1 MSTNY
6 NKIDDSQS
14 EIVDD
19 GMNLKESASDGIES
33 NYIKKAEK
41 TSVDDNDVSL
51 ESDKINMSKCV
62 VASNFDSGVNIKD
75 LDDVVYD
82 GQMNGEIAEHVDVE
96 IQEEK
101 SQDKMNKNLAEEMTS
116 VRDQSDYGKN
126 KMPTNE
132 KKEFARNDTLQDG
145 SSSYYVVN
153 SSPGTSSSTFNKTLK
168 KENKISAEYIKTVF
182 HVHLPKNVKELGVPA
197 VVGNIKELGSWNN
210 PIVKLH
216 QIPRHLPSNCAN
228 TYWISDPVRISLK
241 HFESIHEI
249 RYKYVIVPAQQTTKK
264 TKEFTTMISEGFDDL
279 SERILLLQNNQYDI
293 WMDSNLFTISQVE
306 DYYFAELIFN
316 SLTPEN
322 FKEKIIEYQIF
333 HREHWPKTIE
343 VVSIEFFMKCLRR
356 NKSLEHRLLVL
367 VFLGYYVHR
376 IQGRIRHRVEL
387 PDEFPTNLLLDL
399 LEYIQENTFP
409 TNVHQ
414 IVMKSFETLIRHN
427 IFNDK
432 FDWIKIFPVAK
443 WIDPEFKFV
452 EALRFRFDDENFV
465 LTTLHD
471 KVLHYINEIE
481 DLDTY
486 VRVGKWL
493 ISICETMK
501 SLIYLW
507 NDIIE
512 HEENVIVSLR
522 HTFIER
528 VQKNLRLK
536 DIVQL
541 YEIFFEL
548 PQDFAELVAEA
559 FRKRI
564 IVHLQNSITCP
575 NLPSKHSEAI
585 FQLLESEKLFWTSDD
600 YIKILDL
607 FSQFTDIQMLYHFH
621 KLLKAFQDEYGDPI
635 EERETLFKICK
646 QWYRRL
652 LDRLTAS
659 SRIQQDT
666 ILVIFHH
673 ASLLYQRIGKYTLLW
688 KKIIELAV
696 HRIKQFPEN
705 LVFKAI
711 PNVEKLPPEVVIH
724 FRRMIEEMLTASTQ
738 HIDDQ
743 LIIRIKQIGALS
755 GDHLI
760 IPSSLSEILICHII
774 ERLEINLPSYDADL
788 DIAPANFHLSLLS
801 SANFWKIILRASGY
815 VEKLNS
821 LHYVKMVK
829 EAISQLGRHII
840 TESIDIFL
848 LQNICKYNDDFL
860 LSYFESVSIFDD
872 EYVEVFVTKEILE
885 SVKKQTR
892 EYLQTFEHLNAF
904 YVRYCSVTKVIDE
917 QEYIDM
923 LHEQKSMWESITL
936 DQIRRPEIWKDH
948 YEILD
953 VAKKVYKYNKSQT
966 FYNVFEKILQNAPYE
981 INVRTLVQDQNFMPK
996 VFVSYAED
1004 CSKFQNWEDL
1014 QLSFATTFWKNV
1026 TNINAEL
1033 EFMAEFT
1040 PKHQDPKFM
1049 MTLTQLSEVLKI
1061 TQKLHQLSTVL
1072 EIFNVSRN
1080 EEDWLS
1086 RALHDLEEQS
1096 IVLGQLSSVFDAINN
1111 SLDIVDENGWSLIK
1125 ELSIAEEF
1133 IIFLKSIAVHDLK
1146 NLINGVDDHSD
1157 ERLIQEDTVSS
1168 LIQVK
1173 QFLFPLLNAAR
1184 TLNLDT
1190 FLQELFKV
1198 IELNPTLATKVTLC
1212 NSNNMA
1218 LQNMYANISNRGEVT
1233 KEKILNAVKIGTYK
1247 FEWKSIDKK
1256 CSVNLS
1262 YPITKTRIVT
1272 YNFNDLQDL
1281 RGRALLIAKPDIT
1294 IGDSNEKDKTKDI
1307 MDEFVR
1313 QVDIAQDIVN
1323 NIAAKLIETGH
1334 FGYREFQNSVKG
1346 SENMIQLAEKLKVE
1360 LRKWENLVNKAQ
1372 ENHYYLTF
1380 FPARH
1385 ILEFYDF
1392 FTSRSPSNTK
1402 ICQTLV
1408 KFVNSNAKLT
1418 RGTVTIA
1425 HRKDSHIQILNDIGT
1440 KLQHLFGA
1448 PKTSRLLKTPI
1459 ERVASDVVSRGKLFV
1474 AACNDKSR
1482 VPNIIMSLYANHGS
1496 LPEAWQILICT
1507 SSTTLEELSIF
1518 INRCFL
1524 AFKNG
1529 YENHLFCIANL
1540 ELLDFELQYN
1550 LVNKIR
1556 SMREK
1561 EPNYFLALICYSEG
1575 GMQHHILDQF
1585 SQDVHPTNGLSSSAM
1600 TTIYQ
1605 KLCSNVTC
1613 VSSDLS
1619 GQGKTEWIRQQC
1631 FANNKLSKS
1640 FLISDGADF
1649 GKLVRQLKEF
1659 TIRPIECVH
1668 INIISS
1674 DYPGDVNLFLFEL
1687 LSFGI
1692 VSNNA
1697 DIANLPRTFIYI
1709 EVASS
1714 FQQHLLRSLPMMDY
1728 LPKHHITWD
1737 INNLIISRDIN
1748 SPIQIVCRYLFEFH
1762 KSEIDTKDISF
1773 MGPSADND
1781 QICDALCRELINNYF
1796 FKDSNSEDILS
1807 FRFLEIFISVFANQL
1822 IRLSSSSYF
1831 KVENLALMLEEETN
1845 IRTTLVKT
1853 LLEVSKDFAVRSIQT
1868 KSAQLEA
1875 TSFDGTENT
1884 QLSTIMK
1891 WDDSNHLLVFFLS
1904 QAPDSICALYR
1915 NKEKV
1920 PENVQ
1925 TLLKS
1930 QFIAQNLEKWELDDY
1945 TKMSAEVLLEKL
1957 ESIARKTFHKIEYT
1971 PYALSADNL
1980 VKMALILLRTRA
1992 NIPVVISGEAGCGKT
2007 SLIGFLAEV
2016 VGAQFFALNLHAGID
2031 EQIITEFMTEARNNA
2046 KKGEVWIFFDEIN
2059 TCNHIGLLS
2068 DLIAHRIYLG
2078 NLIHN
2083 NIRLFAACNPYRI
2096 RTKSISE
2103 AGLQTK
2109 QIKKYEEQSS
2119 LVYEVKPLPDQIL
2132 DYVWDYGILHSDD
2145 EKKYIQIMVATQLKE
2160 LNHPAL
2166 ADLLSA
2172 SQQYIR
2178 SVEEPYS
2185 VSLRDIKRAIILIQF
2200 FYESLQN
2207 RPPIRKGAPKYPSDS
2222 HVNIR
2227 SYILALGLCYQ
2238 SRLYEQSLRKKY
2250 REIMCEI
2257 FKTYD
2262 VHVDEKEF
2270 LKIIR
2275 DEQEDYINRM
2285 VCPPN
2290 TAKNEALLENVLVMT
2305 VCILTRI
2312 PVFIIGAPGSSKSLA
2327 IRLVG
2332 QNLRGS
2338 DSNDEYFRKLPQVY
2352 LIPHQGSSSSTSEG
2366 ILKVFQKA
2374 QNFQETSSSE
2384 FPVISVVLLDEVG
2397 LAETSPFNPLK
2408 VLHSLLE
2415 PSYKSSRPGVSVI
2428 GISNW
2433 RLDNSK
2439 SSRALLVQRP
2449 RFDLDDLVD
2458 TAVRI
2463 LDNKISGHIQ
2473 RASLYPLAKAYS
2485 TYEQEGQIIPNFH
2498 GLRDYYAF
2506 IKSLSLNDLTPE
2518 NIQMSLARNFGG
2530 TNNFSEICQK
2540 YFGNAII
2547 EFNNHRSCA
2556 YNPIPTEQLMHLNLD
2571 DEGARHLMIIGKSD
2585 SIVNLLAYQ
2594 LRQRNLDPVIIF
2606 GSQFPDDQDD
2616 YSYSVLNRIMMCVE
2630 AGKPLILTDLEIIYG
2645 SLYDLWN
2652 QNYIVVG
2659 SAEDPKYYT
2668 RVALG
2673 AYANPMLYVNKN
2685 FRCILVLD
2693 EKNLPKADPPLLNR
2707 FEKQKMTIND
2717 ILSSDELLIVQQLS
2731 TWAQNMST
2739 IISLNEFVPTH
2750 KKFTQKDLFIG
2761 FDQDET
2767 LQSLVIDVRK
2777 NNPQLQLDEIIVRCK
2792 EALISIASSDG
2803 IIRAEKSAL
2812 SRDEVD
2818 YWKNIYFNLHHDHI
2832 ADYFNNVFCD
2842 QNPKVTADGH
2852 QVIINTFS
2860 NINTD
2865 VKVCL
2870 QGITTCTVLKLST
2883 FKTEA
2888 QFQNRVKH
2896 FWFESPNIQ
2905 TLILQCD
2912 ITTVNF
2918 GCIKLAKFIIEQFR
2932 ADYLKQKENADNAIT
2947 KHVCIILHIHR
2958 DRKTSFESFN
2968 FMCGWKQVTIE
2979 SLNPQEKSLS
2989 SLLNGDLCDVI
3000 NNVYSFEEI
3009 LQQELLW
3016 CLLCMKYPSD
3026 VKSINHIKTLN
3037 AEIPQQPDLVD
3048 FLKIKTFEWLQN
3060 NSSND
3065 WQYHVA
3071 SDKKLLYPYSS
3082 FSTAL
3087 QSHIRALVRIP
3098 IAKLLCCL
3106 ERLFITKTFLNL
3118 KCSTSKHSKLLL
3130 EFWKQ
3135 MINDKDLLNTDELS
3149 EPKPDGY
3156 IMSKISYDL
3165 QFPFSYYFVKQVDTF
3180 KKLYE
3185 EEIRLLQENPTNIDP
3200 NTGKLYDYIFEDYI
3214 MGLKNN
3220 IMTSI
3225 PNINIF
3231 PLECAPELFLEDL
3244 ITIISADKSSK
3255 KDIPILLFIFKYNL
3269 GSEKVFDPILVH
3281 AFWWE
3286 HSNQIMAEF
3295 QLAKLCPSIIN
3306 EAIFESGKTTNMP
3319 FGYYLTEEIT
3329 KMMFQKLNGIKPG
3342 TSATIQFQ
3350 CWQREVSKI
3359 LSLSKRLPEASTFAS
3374 LHLLQVC
3381 HNFVSADPISISNMK
3396 DIMKAGKSSKGP
3408 DLFNQKFIET
3418 IFSLMKK
3425 LSNKTENSIPKLSLI
3440 NKCLDMVPKNSPSH
3454 KDLYQNLFSQNP
3466 FPFMSPIIIRVFKC
3480 EEINDVF
3487 MILIKN
3493 PNQIFTL
3500 SSRLNLINECLKAQG
3515 LDSPMSTLCCDII
3528 QKSFFAKLSFLKLA
3542 NNFRDAVEVLSDT
3555 KVVTLQRIC
3564 AIAFLKE
3571 FAKQFWDYSI
3581 QENIMEPI
3589 KFDSAKISDFD
3600 VDALIQEIN
3609 ASMNLT
3615 DPLVYSFK
3623 IYFLRELR
3631 DKGLSM
3637 SEVRKFCEAQQNIL
3651 PWLGDLPWDSNNETR
3666 LPFNPYWSLKDYI
3679 TVEKSFTTLH
3689 SLNNKASFNLFFTS
3703 LKKKESAD
3711 KPLIA
3716 LMGFIISRLHVIRA
3730 SRDWT
3735 EDEERTTEFL
3745 KEKVEHSSTPSTI
3758 YKQTINNIISNKHS
3772 LLRMNPN
3779 VTNSELLV
3787 KSVIGH
3793 VIALHASIPAETN
3806 PLAYMLHNLNNCSD
3820 LFIPTCVSD
3829 IEALIISAVIQS
3841 GQVTRYSCEC
3851 GYKYVIADCGQAYTV
3866 GTCPECKKV
3875 IGGHNHRSAPGQ
3887 KRLDTNPI
3895 KNTIAAKDKP
3905 GYMMESESPSILHC
3919 LRSLTPVSYRILHLF
3934 VHVIIGAWAHTS
3946 IASSFL
3952 ENKNIDASTYCMGHI
3967 TNDWNVL
3974 LRILN
3979 TSHETLALLLHSI
3992 LDLMTNSPPKN
4003 TSLKKAADRKEW
4015 ELYFSENYISPLVKS
4030 ITTTANNFQN
4040 QIDTAANN
4048 SKDSVNRI
4056 EGEINQTLN
4065 MDKQHN
4071 LEHLPKLWRIIC
4083 DINFES
4089 FRAFYFADLTKHS
4102 KSFPFLSIFYKHKQ
4116 NLELI
4121 KYLLPIVKFVRILST
4136 TLEYRLSRTQA
4147 QQQTFREFID
4157 NESYDDEKNEI
4168 YDYLSSTFEE
4178 FAKAWNTV
4186 IDKVKYYQCHELPA
4200 TKPQIN
4206 RSSLIVFGLMEPK
4219 DTGVYLCAILEYLIG
4234 LQNNFLQEVAEIR
4247 PGTCN
4252 SLKFLEDSSFYNEN
4266 KAASSSTSKDT
4277 ITRYYIQSM
4286 RIDQM
4291 QATNFIDFQ
4300 WSDDFLQHSQR
4311 NLDIGHG
4318 HDITY
4323 NLQKIES
4330 ELAQL
4335 LVFEKVHISTADSQL
4350 YIEPFPYHMELFH
4363 GYMRIISD
4371 IKDLIPQKPISAEKI
4386 GLILGS
4392 AFSPISSFG
4401 YQESLSY
4408 DNASEL
4414 LSHLEILICFV
4425 KKTSVGDGEILVEEY
4440 VNQWIKLS
4448 NLFTNESFNN
4458 LLKIGLKLCHLVSLY
4473 EIVEEQV
4480 ANGIIKYIDDKYKSP
4495 LTLEL
4500 EQEIIT
4506 SLDFELGR
4514 RQFLE
4519 FEFEMTK
4526 IPAEDF
4532 VSALKRF
4539 MLRFLSVDSNKD
4551 NEPLSLY
4558 FGDPTLNLWASWIN
4572 EEVIDNCFPEN
4583 LLVKHIYEAF
4593 MFISSKIETIKKQI
4607 PSVTKTVAINSPPI
4621 TKVVTSKKASKTIS
4635 KSTSTLFATRKLKP
4649 KSSSSTETRSLETTT
4664 SKTQLTKPSTSQVQK
4679 KVTVKKG

>member
-1 MSTNY
+1 MSINY

-33 NYIKKAEK
+33 NYIKKTEK

-75 LDDVVYD
+75 LDEKMDVVYD

-101 SQDKMNKNLAEEMTS
+101 SQDNMNRNLAEMTS

-132 KKEFARNDTLQDG
+132 KKEYARNDTLQDG
-145 SSSYYVVN
+145 SSSSYVVN
-153 SSPGTSSSTFNKTLK
+153 SSPGTSSSAFNKTLK

-182 HVHLPKNVKELGVPA
+182 HVHLPKNIKELGVPA

-216 QIPRHLPSNCAN
+216 QISRHLPSNCAN

-241 HFESIHEI
+241 NLESIPEI
-249 RYKYVIVPAQQTTKK
+249 HYKYVIVPAQQTAKK
-264 TKEFTTMISEGFDDL
+264 TKEFTTMISEGFDDI
-279 SERILLLQNNQYDI
+279 SEQRTLLLQNNQYDI
-293 WMDSNLFTISQVE
+293 WMDSILFSINQVE

-316 SLTPEN
+316 SLTQEN
-322 FKEKIIEYQIF
+322 FKEKIIEYQII
-333 HREHWPKTIE
+333 HRNHWQKTIE

-387 PDEFPTNLLLDL
+387 PDEFPTNLLLDV

-414 IVMKSFETLIRHN
+414 IVMKSLETLIRHN
-427 IFNDK
+427 IFNEK

-443 WIDPEFKFV
+443 WLDPEFKFV
-452 EALRFRFDDENFV
+452 EALRFRFNDEKLV

-481 DLDTY
+481 DLDAY
-486 VRVGKWL
+486 VRVGK
-493 ISICETMK
+493 EV
-501 SLIYLW
+501 
-507 NDIIE
+507 II
-512 HEENVIVSLR
+512 SLR

-541 YEIFFEL
+541 YELFFEL

-559 FRKRI
+559 FRKRT
-564 IVHLQNSITCP
+564 IVHLQNSLTCP

-585 FQLLESEKLFWTSDD
+585 FQLLESEKLIWTSDD

-621 KLLKAFQDEYGDPI
+621 KLLKAFQDEHDDPI
-635 EERETLFKICK
+635 EERENLFKICK

-659 SRIQQDT
+659 SRIQPDT

-724 FRRMIEEMLTASTQ
+724 FRRMIEEMLTASTK

-743 LIIRIKQIGALS
+743 LIIRIKQIGTFS
-755 GDHLI
+755 GEQLI
-760 IPSSLSEILICHII
+760 IPSSLSENLICHII
-774 ERLEINLPSYDADL
+774 ERLEINLPSYDTDW

-801 SANFWKIILRASGY
+801 AANFWKIILRAGGY

-821 LHYVKMVK
+821 LHYIKMVK

-860 LSYFESVSIFDD
+860 LAYFKSVSIFND
-872 EYVEVFVTKEILE
+872 EYDEVFITKEILE
-885 SVKKQTR
+885 SVRKQTR

-936 DQIRRPEIWKDH
+936 DQIRRPEIWKEH

-953 VAKKVYKYNKSQT
+953 IAKKVYKYNKSQT

-981 INVRTLVQDQNFMPK
+981 MHEIHVRTLVQDQNFMPK
-996 VFVSYAED
+996 VFDSYAED

-1014 QLSFATTFWKNV
+1014 QLAFATMFWKNV

-1096 IVLGQLSSVFDAINN
+1096 IVLGQLSSVFDTINN

-1233 KEKILNAVKIGTYK
+1233 KEKIRNAVKIGTYK
-1247 FEWKSIDKK
+1247 FEWKSTDKK

-1294 IGDSNEKDKTKDI
+1294 IGDSNGGNEKDKTKDI

-1408 KFVNSNAKLT
+1408 KFVKPNAKLT
-1418 RGTVTIA
+1418 RERTVSIA

-1518 INRCFL
+1518 IKRCFL

-1631 FANNKLSKS
+1631 FVNNKLPKS
-1640 FLISDGADF
+1640 FLISDSADF

-1659 TIRPIECVH
+1659 TIRPMECVH

-1697 DIANLPRTFIYI
+1697 DIASLPRTFIYI
-1709 EVASS
+1709 EIASS

-1748 SPIQIVCRYLFEFH
+1748 CPIQIVCRYLFEFH
-1762 KSEIDTKDISF
+1762 KSEVDIKNISF
-1773 MGPSADND
+1773 MDPIADND

-2031 EQIITEFMTEARNNA
+2031 EQIITEFMADARNNA

-2078 NLIHN
+2078 NPIHN

-2132 DYVWDYGILHSDD
+2132 DYVWDYGILHPDD

-2178 SVEEPYS
+2178 SVEEQYS

-2207 RPPIRKGAPKYPSDS
+2207 RPPIRKGAPKYPPDS
-2222 HVNIR
+2222 HVNTR
-2227 SYILALGLCYQ
+2227 SYILTLGLCYQ
-2238 SRLYEQSLRKKY
+2238 SRLYDQSLRKKY

-2262 VHVDEKEF
+2262 VHVGEKEF

-2439 SSRALLVQRP
+2439 SSRALLVQR
-2449 RFDLDDLVD
+2449 FDLDDLVD

-2547 EFNNHRSCA
+2547 EFNNHRSCV
-2556 YNPIPTEQLMHLNLD
+2556 YNPIPTEQLMHLNMD

-2585 SIVNLLAYQ
+2585 SVVNLLAYQ

-2717 ILSSDELLIVQQLS
+2717 ILSSDELQLVQQLS

-2818 YWKNIYFNLHHDHI
+2818 YWKNVYFNLHHDHI
-2832 ADYFNNVFCD
+2832 ADYFKNVFCD
-2842 QNPKVTADGH
+2842 QNPKVTSDGH

-2932 ADYLKQKENADNAIT
+2932 ADYLNTKQKENADNAIT

-3000 NNVYSFEEI
+3000 NNIYSFEEI

-3026 VKSINHIKTLN
+3026 VKSINHIKTLI

-3048 FLKIKTFEWLQN
+3048 FLKIKTLEWLQN
-3060 NSSND
+3060 NSPND

-3098 IAKLLCCL
+3098 MAKLLCCL

-3135 MINDKDLLNTDELS
+3135 MIHDKDLLNTDELS

-3156 IMSKISYDL
+3156 VMPNMSYDL
-3165 QFPFSYYFVKQVDTF
+3165 QFPFSYYFVKQIDTF

-3225 PNINIF
+3225 PNLNIF

-3244 ITIISADKSSK
+3244 ITIISADKSNK

-3269 GSEKVFDPILVH
+3269 GSEKVFDPILVQ

-3306 EAIFESGKTTNMP
+3306 ETIFESGKTTNMP

-3359 LSLSKRLPEASTFAS
+3359 LSLSERLPEASTFAS

-3396 DIMKAGKSSKGP
+3396 EIMKAGKGSKGP

-3425 LSNKTENSIPKLSLI
+3425 LPNNTENSIPKLSLI
-3440 NKCLDMVPKNSPSH
+3440 NKCLDMVPKNSPSL
-3454 KDLYQNLFSQNP
+3454 KDLYQNLFSQSP

-3487 MILIKN
+3487 TILIKN

-3500 SSRLNLINECLKAQG
+3500 SS
-3515 LDSPMSTLCCDII
+3515 
-3528 QKSFFAKLSFLKLA
+3528 
-3542 NNFRDAVEVLSDT
+3542 
-3555 KVVTLQRIC
+3555 
-3564 AIAFLKE
+3564 
-3571 FAKQFWDYSI
+3571 
-3581 QENIMEPI
+3581 
-3589 KFDSAKISDFD
+3589 
-3600 VDALIQEIN
+3600 
-3609 ASMNLT
+3609 
-3615 DPLVYSFK
+3615 
-3623 IYFLRELR
+3623 
-3631 DKGLSM
+3631 
-3637 SEVRKFCEAQQNIL
+3637 
-3651 PWLGDLPWDSNNETR
+3651 
-3666 LPFNPYWSLKDYI
+3666 
-3679 TVEKSFTTLH
+3679 
-3689 SLNNKASFNLFFTS
+3689 SLNNKASFNNFFTS

-3711 KPLIA
+3711 KSLIA

-3745 KEKVEHSSTPSTI
+3745 KEKVEHSSILSTI

-3772 LLRMNPN
+3772 LLRMNQN

-3793 VIALHASIPAETN
+3793 VIALHSSIPAETN
-3806 PLAYMLHNLNNCSD
+3806 PLAYMLHNLNNCSG

-3829 IEALIISAVIQS
+3829 IEALIISAVITS

-3851 GYKYVIADCGQAYTV
+3851 GYKYVIADCGRAYTV

-3887 KRLDTNPI
+3887 KQLDTNPI
-3895 KNTIAAKDKP
+3895 THTITAKDKP
-3905 GYMMESESPSILHC
+3905 GYIMESESPSILHC

-3952 ENKNIDASTYCMGHI
+3952 ENNNQTNTDASTYCMGHI

-3979 TSHETLALLLHSI
+3979 TSHENLALLLHSI

-4003 TSLKKAADRKEW
+4003 TSLKKAADRKEK
-4015 ELYFSENYISPLVKS
+4015 LDLFLDLHFPQYPL
-4030 ITTTANNFQN
+4030 
-4040 QIDTAANN
+4040 
-4048 SKDSVNRI
+4048 
-4056 EGEINQTLN
+4056 
-4065 MDKQHN
+4065 
-4071 LEHLPKLWRIIC
+4071 
-4083 DINFES
+4083 
-4089 FRAFYFADLTKHS
+4089 
-4102 KSFPFLSIFYKHKQ
+4102 
-4116 NLELI
+4116 
-4121 KYLLPIVKFVRILST
+4121 
-4136 TLEYRLSRTQA
+4136 
-4147 QQQTFREFID
+4147 
-4157 NESYDDEKNEI
+4157 
-4168 YDYLSSTFEE
+4168 
-4178 FAKAWNTV
+4178 
-4186 IDKVKYYQCHELPA
+4186 
-4200 TKPQIN
+4200 
-4206 RSSLIVFGLMEPK
+4206 
-4219 DTGVYLCAILEYLIG
+4219 
-4234 LQNNFLQEVAEIR
+4234 
-4247 PGTCN
+4247 
-4252 SLKFLEDSSFYNEN
+4252 
-4266 KAASSSTSKDT
+4266 
-4277 ITRYYIQSM
+4277 
-4286 RIDQM
+4286 
-4291 QATNFIDFQ
+4291 
-4300 WSDDFLQHSQR
+4300 
-4311 NLDIGHG
+4311 LDIK
-4318 HDITY
+4318 
-4323 NLQKIES
+4323 N
-4330 ELAQL
+4330 
-4335 LVFEKVHISTADSQL
+4335 
-4350 YIEPFPYHMELFH
+4350 PYL
-4363 GYMRIISD
+4363 
-4371 IKDLIPQKPISAEKI
+4371 
-4386 GLILGS
+4386 
-4392 AFSPISSFG
+4392 
-4401 YQESLSY
+4401 
-4408 DNASEL
+4408 
-4414 LSHLEILICFV
+4414 
-4425 KKTSVGDGEILVEEY
+4425 
-4440 VNQWIKLS
+4440 
-4448 NLFTNESFNN
+4448 
-4458 LLKIGLKLCHLVSLY
+4458 
-4473 EIVEEQV
+4473 
-4480 ANGIIKYIDDKYKSP
+4480 
-4495 LTLEL
+4495 
-4500 EQEIIT
+4500 
-4506 SLDFELGR
+4506 
-4514 RQFLE
+4514 
-4519 FEFEMTK
+4519 
-4526 IPAEDF
+4526 
-4532 VSALKRF
+4532 
-4539 MLRFLSVDSNKD
+4539 DSNKD
-4551 NEPLSLY
+4551 NEPLSIY
-4558 FGDPTLNLWASWIN
+4558 FGDPTLNLWASWIT
-4572 EEVIDNCFPEN
+4572 EEVVDNCFPEN

-4593 MFISSKIETIKKQI
+4593 MFVSAKIETIKKQI

-4621 TKVVTSKKASKTIS
+4621 TKVVTSKKASKPIS
-4635 KSTSTLFATRKLKP
+4635 KSTSTLFATRKSKP

-4664 SKTQLTKPSTSQVQK
+4664 SKTQLTKTSTSQVQRK
-4679 KVTVKKG
+4679 

>member
-1 MSTNY
+1 
-6 NKIDDSQS
+6 
-14 EIVDD
+14 
-19 GMNLKESASDGIES
+19 L
-33 NYIKKAEK
+33 
-41 TSVDDNDVSL
+41 L
-51 ESDKINMSKCV
+51 
-62 VASNFDSGVNIKD
+62 
-75 LDDVVYD
+75 
-82 GQMNGEIAEHVDVE
+82 HH
-96 IQEEK
+96 
-101 SQDKMNKNLAEEMTS
+101 
-116 VRDQSDYGKN
+116 
-126 KMPTNE
+126 
-132 KKEFARNDTLQDG
+132 TL
-145 SSSYYVVN
+145 
-153 SSPGTSSSTFNKTLK
+153 L
-168 KENKISAEYIKTVF
+168 
-182 HVHLPKNVKELGVPA
+182 
-197 VVGNIKELGSWNN
+197 
-210 PIVKLH
+210 
-216 QIPRHLPSNCAN
+216 
-228 TYWISDPVRISLK
+228 
-241 HFESIHEI
+241 
-249 RYKYVIVPAQQTTKK
+249 
-264 TKEFTTMISEGFDDL
+264 
-279 SERILLLQNNQYDI
+279 
-293 WMDSNLFTISQVE
+293 
-306 DYYFAELIFN
+306 
-316 SLTPEN
+316 
-322 FKEKIIEYQIF
+322 
-333 HREHWPKTIE
+333 
-343 VVSIEFFMKCLRR
+343 
-356 NKSLEHRLLVL
+356 
-367 VFLGYYVHR
+367 
-376 IQGRIRHRVEL
+376 
-387 PDEFPTNLLLDL
+387 
-399 LEYIQENTFP
+399 
-409 TNVHQ
+409 
-414 IVMKSFETLIRHN
+414 
-427 IFNDK
+427 
-432 FDWIKIFPVAK
+432 
-443 WIDPEFKFV
+443 
-452 EALRFRFDDENFV
+452 
-465 LTTLHD
+465 
-471 KVLHYINEIE
+471 
-481 DLDTY
+481 
-486 VRVGKWL
+486 
-493 ISICETMK
+493 
-501 SLIYLW
+501 
-507 NDIIE
+507 
-512 HEENVIVSLR
+512 
-522 HTFIER
+522 ER

-541 YEIFFEL
+541 HELFFEL

-564 IVHLQNSITCP
+564 IVHLQNSLKCP

-585 FQLLESEKLFWTSDD
+585 FQFLESEKLFWTSDD

-621 KLLKAFQDEYGDPI
+621 KLLKTFQDEYDDLK

-646 QWYRRL
+646 KWYERL
-652 LDRLTAS
+652 LDRLTTS
-659 SRIQQDT
+659 SRIQQNT
-666 ILVIFHH
+666 ILLIFHH
-673 ASLLYQRIGKYTLLW
+673 ASLLHGRIGRHTVLW

-696 HRIKQFPEN
+696 HSIKQFPES
-705 LVFKAI
+705 LVFKAM
-711 PNVEKLPPEVVIH
+711 PSVEKLPPEIVMH
-724 FRRMIEEMLTASTQ
+724 FRRIIEEMLTASTQ

-743 LIIRIKQIGALS
+743 LIIRIRQIGALS
-755 GDHLI
+755 DEQLV
-760 IPSSLSEILICHII
+760 IPSSLSENLICHII
-774 ERLEINLPSYDADL
+774 ECLEINHPSYDTDL
-788 DIAPANFHLSLLS
+788 DTAPASFLLSLLS
-801 SANFWKIILRASGY
+801 AANFWKMILRADGY

-821 LHYVKMVK
+821 LHYIKIVKR
-829 EAISQLGRHII
+829 AISQLGLDII
-840 TESIDIFL
+840 KESIDIFL
-848 LQNICKYNDDFL
+848 LQNICKYDDDFL
-860 LSYFESVSIFDD
+860 FTYFESVSILDD
-872 EYVEVFVTKEILE
+872 ENVEVQVTKKILE
-885 SVKKQTR
+885 SIKKQTR

-904 YVRYCSVTKVIDE
+904 YVRYCSVAKVIDE
-917 QEYIDM
+917 QDYISL
-923 LHEQKSMWESITL
+923 LHGQKNMWESISL
-936 DQIRRPEIWKDH
+936 DQTRRPEIWEDH

-966 FYNVFEKILQNAPYE
+966 FYNVFEKILQEIPNE
-981 INVRTLVQDQNFMPK
+981 INVQTLVQDIMPE
-996 VFVSYAED
+996 VFESYVKD

-1014 QLSFATTFWKNV
+1014 QLTFAAMFWKKV

-1033 EFMAEFT
+1033 EFMAEFI
-1040 PKHQDPKFM
+1040 PKNQDQKYM
-1049 MTLTQLSEVLKI
+1049 MTLNYLSEILKI

-1072 EIFNVSRN
+1072 EMFNVPRS
-1080 EEDWLS
+1080 EQDWLS
-1086 RALHDLEEQS
+1086 KALSDLEEQS
-1096 IVLGQLSSVFDAINN
+1096 IFLGQLSSVFDTISNY
-1111 SLDIVDENGWSLIK
+1111 LDIIDENGWSLIK
-1125 ELSIAEEF
+1125 ELSIAEDF
-1133 IIFLKSIAVHDLK
+1133 IIFLRSIAEHDLK

-1173 QFLFPLLNAAR
+1173 QFLFPLLNAAP
-1184 TLNLDT
+1184 TLTLDT

-1218 LQNMYANISNRGEVT
+1218 LQNMYSNISNRGEVT
-1233 KEKILNAVKIGTYK
+1233 KEKIRNAVKIGTYK
-1247 FEWKSIDKK
+1247 FEWKSTDKK

-1294 IGDSNEKDKTKDI
+1294 IRGSNDGNEEDKTKDI

-1334 FGYREFQNSVKG
+1334 FGYREFQTSVKG
-1346 SENMIQLAEKLKVE
+1346 SVNMIQLVEKLKAE

-1408 KFVNSNAKLT
+1408 KFVNPNAKLQT
-1418 RGTVTIA
+1418 RDRVLTIA
-1425 HRKDSHIQILNDIGT
+1425 QIRKDSHLQILNDIGT
-1440 KLQHLFGA
+1440 KLQHIFEA
-1448 PKTSRLLKTPI
+1448 PKTPRLLKTPI

-1496 LPEAWQILICT
+1496 LPEPWQILICT
-1507 SSTTLEELSIF
+1507 SSTTSEELSIF
-1518 INRCFL
+1518 IKRL
-1524 AFKNG
+1524 
-1529 YENHLFCIANL
+1529 
-1540 ELLDFELQYN
+1540 
-1550 LVNKIR
+1550 NKIR

-1600 TTIYQ
+1600 STIYQ

-1619 GQGKTEWIRQQC
+1619 GQGKTEWIRRQC
-1631 FANNKLSKS
+1631 FENNKLPKS
-1640 FLISDGADF
+1640 ILISDGADF

-1659 TIRPIECVH
+1659 TLRPIECVH

-1697 DIANLPRTFIYI
+1697 DIASLPRTFIYI
-1709 EVASS
+1709 EIASS

-1728 LPKHHITWD
+1728 LPKHHITWN
-1737 INNLIISRDIN
+1737 ITNLIISRDIN
-1748 SPIQIVCRYLFEFH
+1748 SPMQIVCRYLFALYMRQ
-1762 KSEIDTKDISF
+1762 IDTKNISF
-1773 MGPSADND
+1773 IDTSTKND
-1781 QICDALCRELINNYF
+1781 EICDALCRELINRYF
-1796 FKDSNSEDILS
+1796 FKDNNSEEILS
-1807 FRFLEIFISVFANQL
+1807 FRFLEIFINVFANQL

-1845 IRTTLVKT
+1845 IRTTLIET

-1884 QLSTIMK
+1884 QLSTIVK

-1915 NKEKV
+1915 DKEKV

-1930 QFIAQNLEKWELDDY
+1930 QFIAQNLEQWELDDY
-1945 TKMSAEVLLEKL
+1945 AKMSAEVLLEKL

-2016 VGAQFFALNLHAGID
+2016 VGAQFFALNLHAGIN
-2031 EQIITEFMTEARNNA
+2031 EQIITEFMINARNNA

-2078 NLIHN
+2078 NSIHH

-2109 QIKKYEEQSS
+2109 KIKKYEEQSN

-2132 DYVWDYGILHSDD
+2132 DYVWDYGILQPDD

-2166 ADLLSA
+2166 ADILSA

-2207 RPPIRKGAPKYPSDS
+2207 RPPIRKNASKYPPDS
-2222 HVNIR
+2222 HINIR

-2238 SRLYEQSLRKKY
+2238 SRLYDQSLRKKY

-2262 VHVDEKEF
+2262 VDVDEKEF
-2270 LKIIR
+2270 IKIIR

-2374 QNFQETSSSE
+2374 QNFQETSSNE

-2415 PSYKSSRPGVSVI
+2415 PSYKSSRPSVSVI

-2439 SSRALLVQRP
+2439 SSRALLVQR
-2449 RFDLDDLVD
+2449 FDLDDLVD
-2458 TAVRI
+2458 TAARI
-2463 LDNKISGHIQ
+2463 LDNKISDHIQ
-2473 RASLYPLAKAYS
+2473 KASLYPLAKAYS
-2485 TYEQEGQIIPNFH
+2485 IYEQEGQIIPNFH

-2530 TNNFSEICQK
+2530 TNKFAEICQK
-2540 YFGNAII
+2540 YFDNAIN
-2547 EFNNHRSCA
+2547 EFNNHRGWI
-2556 YNPIPTEQLMHLNLD
+2556 YNPIPTEQLIHLNLD
-2571 DEGARHLMIIGKSD
+2571 DEGARHLMAIGKSD
-2585 SIVNLLAYQ
+2585 SVVNLLAYQ

-2717 ILSSDELLIVQQLS
+2717 ILSSDELLLVQQLS
-2731 TWAQNMST
+2731 NWAQNMST
-2739 IISLNEFVPTH
+2739 IMSLSEFVPTH

-2777 NNPQLQLDEIIVRCK
+2777 NNPQLQLDEILVRCK
-2792 EALISIASSDG
+2792 EALITIASSDG

-2818 YWKNIYFNLHHDHI
+2818 YWKNVYFNLHNDHI
-2832 ADYFNNVFCD
+2832 ADYFKNLFCD
-2842 QNPKVTADGH
+2842 QNPKATADGQ

-2860 NINTD
+2860 NINAD

-2888 QFQNRVKH
+2888 QFQNRIKH
-2896 FWFESPNIQ
+2896 FWFESPSVQ

-2912 ITTVNF
+2912 VTTVNF

-2932 ADYLKQKENADNAIT
+2932 IDYLNMKQQQQNTHDTIT

-2979 SLNPQEKSLS
+2979 SLIPQEKSLS

-3000 NNVYSFEEI
+3000 NTLYSFEDI

-3026 VKSINHIKTLN
+3026 VKSINHIKTLI
-3037 AEIPQQPDLVD
+3037 AEIPQQPDLVN
-3048 FLKIKTFEWLQN
+3048 FLKTKTFEWLQD

-3106 ERLFITKTFLNL
+3106 ERLFLTKTFLNL
-3118 KCSTSKHSKLLL
+3118 KWSTSKHSKLLL

-3135 MINDKDLLNTDELS
+3135 MTNDRDLLNTHELS

-3156 IMSKISYDL
+3156 LMPNISYDL
-3165 QFPFSYYFVKQVDTF
+3165 QFPFSYYFIKQIDTF
-3180 KKLYE
+3180 KKLYG

-3220 IMTSI
+3220 IMVSI
-3225 PNINIF
+3225 PNLNTS
-3231 PLECAPELFLEDL
+3231 PLEYAPELYLEDF
-3244 ITIISADKSSK
+3244 ITIISADRSSK

-3269 GSEKVFDPILVH
+3269 GSEKVLDPILVH

-3306 EAIFESGKTTNMP
+3306 ETIFENGKTTNMP
-3319 FGYYLTEEIT
+3319 FGYYLIEGIT
-3329 KMMFQKLNGIKPG
+3329 KMMFQKLNSIKPG
-3342 TSATIQFQ
+3342 TSAAIQFQ
-3350 CWQREVSKI
+3350 CWQREVSKV
-3359 LSLSKRLPEASTFAS
+3359 LSLSERLPEASTFAS

-3381 HNFVSADPISISNMK
+3381 HNFVSADSISISNMK
-3396 DIMKAGKSSKGP
+3396 EIMKAGKGSKGL
-3408 DLFNQKFIET
+3408 DIFNQKFIET

-3425 LSNKTENSIPKLSLI
+3425 LSNNNENSILKLSFI

-3454 KDLYQNLFSQNP
+3454 KDLYQNIFSQKP
-3466 FPFMSPIIIRVFKC
+3466 FHFMSPIIIRVLKC
-3480 EEINDVF
+3480 EEKDCVF
-3487 MILIKN
+3487 MTLIKN

-3515 LDSPMSTLCCDII
+3515 LDSAMSTLCCDII
-3528 QKSFFAKLSFLKLA
+3528 QKLFFAKLSFQELA
-3542 NNFRDAVEVLSDT
+3542 NNFRDVVDVLSDT
-3555 KVVTLQRIC
+3555 NAVALQKIC

-3589 KFDSAKISDFD
+3589 KFEAAKKIGGFD
-3600 VDALIQEIN
+3600 TNALIQEIN
-3609 ASMNLT
+3609 VSMNLI
-3615 DPLVYSFK
+3615 DPLIYSFK

-3631 DKGLSM
+3631 NKGLSM
-3637 SEVRKFCEAQQNIL
+3637 NEVRRFCEAQQQIL

-3711 KPLIA
+3711 KSLIA
-3716 LMGFIISRLHVIRA
+3716 LIGFIISRLHVIRA

-3735 EDEERTTEFL
+3735 EEEKKIAEFL
-3745 KEKVEHSSTPSTI
+3745 KEKVDHLSVPSTI
-3758 YKQTINNIISNKHS
+3758 YKQTINNIISNNHS
-3772 LLRMNPN
+3772 LLRINQN

-3793 VIALHASIPAETN
+3793 VIALHASIPAEST

-3851 GYKYVIADCGQAYTV
+3851 GYKYVIADCGKAYSI

-3875 IGGHNHRSAPGQ
+3875 IGGHNHISAPGQ
-3887 KRLDTNPI
+3887 KKLDSNPI
-3895 KNTIAAKDKP
+3895 TNTIAARDKP
-3905 GYMMESESPSILHC
+3905 GYIMESESPSMLHC

-3946 IASSFL
+3946 IAKSFL
-3952 ENKNIDASTYCMGHI
+3952 DKNNQANTNVSTYCMGHI

-3979 TSHETLALLLHSI
+3979 TSHENLALLLHSI

-4003 TSLKKAADRKEW
+4003 TSLRKAADRKEW
-4015 ELYFSENYISPLVKS
+4015 ESYFSENYISPLVKS

-4040 QIDTAANN
+4040 QIDTAATN

-4056 EGEINQTLN
+4056 EGEINQTLK

-4102 KSFPFLSIFYKHKQ
+4102 KSFPFLSVFYKHKQ

-4121 KYLLPIVKFVRILST
+4121 KYLLPISKFVRILST

-4186 IDKVKYYQCHELPA
+4186 IDKVKYYQCHQLPA

-4206 RSSLIVFGLMEPK
+4206 LSSPIVFGLVEPK

-4234 LQNNFLQEVAEIR
+4234 LQNNFLQEVAEIN

-4252 SLKFLEDSSFYNEN
+4252 SLKFLEDGSFSSEN
-4266 KAASSSTSKDT
+4266 KAASSSSNKNT

-4311 NLDIGHG
+4311 NLEIGHG
-4318 HDITY
+4318 HDIIY

-4363 GYMRIISD
+4363 GHMRIISD
-4371 IKDLIPQKPISAEKI
+4371 IKDLIPQKPISTEKI

-4414 LSHLEILICFV
+4414 LSHLEILLCFV
-4425 KKTSVGDGEILVEEY
+4425 KKTSVGDGEILIEEY

-4480 ANGIIKYIDDKYKSP
+4480 ANGIIEYIDDKYKSP
-4495 LTLEL
+4495 LTPEL

-4506 SLDFELGR
+4506 SLDFELR
-4514 RQFLE
+4514 QRQFLE

-4558 FGDPTLNLWASWIN
+4558 FGDPSLNLWASWIN
-4572 EEVIDNCFPEN
+4572 EEVVDNCFPEN
-4583 LLVKHIYEAF
+4583 LLVKHIFEAF
-4593 MFISSKIETIKKQI
+4593 MLVSARIETIKKQL
-4607 PSVTKTVAINSPPI
+4607 PSATKTVATNSPPI
-4621 TKVVTSKKASKTIS
+4621 TKVVTSKKAPKTIS
-4635 KSTSTLFATRKLKP
+4635 KSTSTLFATRKSTP
-4649 KSSSSTETRSLETTT
+4649 KISSSNGTRSLEATA
-4664 SKTQLTKPSTSQVQK
+4664 SKTQLTKTSTSQVQK
-4679 KVTVKKG
+4679 KDTVKKG

>member
-1 MSTNY
+1 
-6 NKIDDSQS
+6 S

-249 RYKYVIVPAQQTTKK
+249 R
-264 TKEFTTMISEGFDDL
+264 FDDL

-2439 SSRALLVQRP
+2439 SSRALLVQR
-2449 RFDLDDLVD
+2449 FDLDDLVD

-2585 SIVNLLAYQ
+2585 SI
-2594 LRQRNLDPVIIF
+2594 
-2606 GSQFPDDQDD
+2606 
-2616 YSYSVLNRIMMCVE
+2616 
-2630 AGKPLILTDLEIIYG
+2630 
-2645 SLYDLWN
+2645 
-2652 QNYIVVG
+2652 
-2659 SAEDPKYYT
+2659 
-2668 RVALG
+2668 
-2673 AYANPMLYVNKN
+2673 
-2685 FRCILVLD
+2685 
-2693 EKNLPKADPPLLNR
+2693 
-2707 FEKQKMTIND
+2707 
-2717 ILSSDELLIVQQLS
+2717 
-2731 TWAQNMST
+2731 
-2739 IISLNEFVPTH
+2739 
-2750 KKFTQKDLFIG
+2750 
-2761 FDQDET
+2761 
-2767 LQSLVIDVRK
+2767 
-2777 NNPQLQLDEIIVRCK
+2777 
-2792 EALISIASSDG
+2792 
-2803 IIRAEKSAL
+2803 
-2812 SRDEVD
+2812 
-2818 YWKNIYFNLHHDHI
+2818 
-2832 ADYFNNVFCD
+2832 
-2842 QNPKVTADGH
+2842 
-2852 QVIINTFS
+2852 
-2860 NINTD
+2860 
-2865 VKVCL
+2865 
-2870 QGITTCTVLKLST
+2870 
-2883 FKTEA
+2883 
-2888 QFQNRVKH
+2888 
-2896 FWFESPNIQ
+2896 
-2905 TLILQCD
+2905 
-2912 ITTVNF
+2912 
-2918 GCIKLAKFIIEQFR
+2918 
-2932 ADYLKQKENADNAIT
+2932 
-2947 KHVCIILHIHR
+2947 
-2958 DRKTSFESFN
+2958 
-2968 FMCGWKQVTIE
+2968 
-2979 SLNPQEKSLS
+2979 
-2989 SLLNGDLCDVI
+2989 
-3000 NNVYSFEEI
+3000 
-3009 LQQELLW
+3009 
-3016 CLLCMKYPSD
+3016 
-3026 VKSINHIKTLN
+3026 
-3037 AEIPQQPDLVD
+3037 
-3048 FLKIKTFEWLQN
+3048 
-3060 NSSND
+3060 
-3065 WQYHVA
+3065 
-3071 SDKKLLYPYSS
+3071 
-3082 FSTAL
+3082 
-3087 QSHIRALVRIP
+3087 
-3098 IAKLLCCL
+3098 
-3106 ERLFITKTFLNL
+3106 
-3118 KCSTSKHSKLLL
+3118 HSKLLL

-3689 SLNNKASFNLFFTS
+3689 SLNNKASFNL
-3703 LKKKESAD
+3703 L
-3711 KPLIA
+3711 
-3716 LMGFIISRLHVIRA
+3716 
-3730 SRDWT
+3730 
-3735 EDEERTTEFL
+3735 
-3745 KEKVEHSSTPSTI
+3745 
-3758 YKQTINNIISNKHS
+3758 
-3772 LLRMNPN
+3772 
-3779 VTNSELLV
+3779 
-3787 KSVIGH
+3787 GH
-3793 VIALHASIPAETN
+3793 
-3806 PLAYMLHNLNNCSD
+3806 
-3820 LFIPTCVSD
+3820 
-3829 IEALIISAVIQS
+3829 
-3841 GQVTRYSCEC
+3841 G
-3851 GYKYVIADCGQAYTV
+3851 
-3866 GTCPECKKV
+3866 
-3875 IGGHNHRSAPGQ
+3875 
-3887 KRLDTNPI
+3887 
-3895 KNTIAAKDKP
+3895 
-3905 GYMMESESPSILHC
+3905 
-3919 LRSLTPVSYRILHLF
+3919 
-3934 VHVIIGAWAHTS
+3934 
-3946 IASSFL
+3946 
-3952 ENKNIDASTYCMGHI
+3952 
-3967 TNDWNVL
+3967 
-3974 LRILN
+3974 
-3979 TSHETLALLLHSI
+3979 
-3992 LDLMTNSPPKN
+3992 
-4003 TSLKKAADRKEW
+4003 
-4015 ELYFSENYISPLVKS
+4015 
-4030 ITTTANNFQN
+4030 
-4040 QIDTAANN
+4040 
-4048 SKDSVNRI
+4048 
-4056 EGEINQTLN
+4056 
-4065 MDKQHN
+4065 N
-4071 LEHLPKLWRIIC
+4071 LE
-4083 DINFES
+4083 
-4089 FRAFYFADLTKHS
+4089 
-4102 KSFPFLSIFYKHKQ
+4102 
-4116 NLELI
+4116 
-4121 KYLLPIVKFVRILST
+4121 
-4136 TLEYRLSRTQA
+4136 
-4147 QQQTFREFID
+4147 
-4157 NESYDDEKNEI
+4157 
-4168 YDYLSSTFEE
+4168 
-4178 FAKAWNTV
+4178 
-4186 IDKVKYYQCHELPA
+4186 
-4200 TKPQIN
+4200 
-4206 RSSLIVFGLMEPK
+4206 
-4219 DTGVYLCAILEYLIG
+4219 
-4234 LQNNFLQEVAEIR
+4234 
-4247 PGTCN
+4247 
-4252 SLKFLEDSSFYNEN
+4252 
-4266 KAASSSTSKDT
+4266 
-4277 ITRYYIQSM
+4277 
-4286 RIDQM
+4286 
-4291 QATNFIDFQ
+4291 
-4300 WSDDFLQHSQR
+4300 
-4311 NLDIGHG
+4311 
-4318 HDITY
+4318 
-4323 NLQKIES
+4323 
-4330 ELAQL
+4330 
-4335 LVFEKVHISTADSQL
+4335 
-4350 YIEPFPYHMELFH
+4350 
-4363 GYMRIISD
+4363 
-4371 IKDLIPQKPISAEKI
+4371 
-4386 GLILGS
+4386 
-4392 AFSPISSFG
+4392 
-4401 YQESLSY
+4401 
-4408 DNASEL
+4408 
-4414 LSHLEILICFV
+4414 
-4425 KKTSVGDGEILVEEY
+4425 
-4440 VNQWIKLS
+4440 
-4448 NLFTNESFNN
+4448 
-4458 LLKIGLKLCHLVSLY
+4458 
-4473 EIVEEQV
+4473 
-4480 ANGIIKYIDDKYKSP
+4480 
-4495 LTLEL
+4495 
-4500 EQEIIT
+4500 
-4506 SLDFELGR
+4506 
-4514 RQFLE
+4514 
-4519 FEFEMTK
+4519 
-4526 IPAEDF
+4526 
-4532 VSALKRF
+4532 
-4539 MLRFLSVDSNKD
+4539 
-4551 NEPLSLY
+4551 
-4558 FGDPTLNLWASWIN
+4558 
-4572 EEVIDNCFPEN
+4572 
-4583 LLVKHIYEAF
+4583 
-4593 MFISSKIETIKKQI
+4593 
-4607 PSVTKTVAINSPPI
+4607 
-4621 TKVVTSKKASKTIS
+4621 
-4635 KSTSTLFATRKLKP
+4635 
-4649 KSSSSTETRSLETTT
+4649 
-4664 SKTQLTKPSTSQVQK
+4664 
-4679 KVTVKKG
+4679 